1 MDVESHWR
9 RLSDRVRAA
18 YESDTALCI
27 QGGNTKAFYGRTP
40 VGDPFD
46 VTGYRGIVAYA
57 PSELVITARA
67 GTPIA
72 EIEAA
77 LAEHGQMLAF
87 EPPHF
92 APGATIGGTVACGLS
107 GPRRP
112 YAGSARD
119 FVLGVKCLNGK
130 GELLRFGGQ
139 VMKNVAGFDVSR
151 LQTGALGTL
160 GVLLEVS
167 LKVLPRPAATI
178 TIARAVSE
186 DEAIR
191 SFNRWAG
198 QPLPM
203 TAASYWAGWMRVRL
217 AGAGTA
223 VEAAHKSMGGT
234 LMAEGDA
241 WWRGLRD
248 HRLPFFSDP
257 RPLWRLSLPPATRAL
272 AVAGDTL
279 IDWGGAQRWLKSALA
294 PKAIDALA
302 QDAGGHATQFRGGDR
317 EGEVFAALSPAVQGI
332 HQRLKSA
339 FDPKRIL
346 NPGRLYSYL

>member
-1 MDVESHWR
+1 
-9 RLSDRVRAA
+9 
-18 YESDTALCI
+18 LCI
-27 QGGNTKAFYGRTP
+27 RGGNSKAFYGRAP
-40 VGDPFD
+40 VGEPFD
-46 VTGYRGIVAYA
+46 VSGYRGIVAYA

-67 GTPIA
+67 GTPVA

-112 YAGSARD
+112 YAGSVRD
-119 FVLGVKCLNGK
+119 FVLGVQCLNGK
-130 GELLRFGGQ
+130 GERLRFGGQ

-167 LKVLPRPAATI
+167 LKVLPQPAMTVTI
-178 TIARAVSE
+178 ERETSE
-186 DEAIR
+186 DDAIR
-191 SFNRWAG
+191 SFNAWAG

-203 TAASYWAGWMRVRL
+203 TAASYSAGWLRVRL
-217 AGAGTA
+217 AGAGAA
-223 VEAAHKSMGGT
+223 VEAAHKT
-234 LMAEGDA
+234 MAGKRVEEGDD

-248 HRLPFFSDP
+248 HSLPFFTDP
-257 RPLWRLSLPPATRAL
+257 RRLWRLSLPPATRAL
-272 AVAGDTL
+272 TVEGDTL
-279 IDWGGAQRWLKSALA
+279 IDWGGAQRWLKSTL
-294 PKAIDALA
+294 PPQVIDALTRE
-302 QDAGGHATQFRGGDR
+302 AGGHASQFRDGDR

-346 NPGRLYSYL
+346 NPGRLFSYL